1 MAELSG
7 ASIDAARKREEALVA
22 HNKAAAGTDV
32 ELEKVLH
39 SAHQAQ
45 TQLQGRLDAIERA
58 LDEGVARAGNLKSPA
73 AKRAFQQFLL
83 DKHKQIVQV
92 LQDAKQSSSDL
103 ASQMTGV
110 GGQYQP
116 VSDDE
121 GDDDWFHAPY
131 YVTPPFDPNARA
143 GAPGAHTRIPDA
155 IVKPAGLAE
164 DPDDWFHSP
173 VWMPPVHDPAGDKA
187 GSDSTGPRIPD
198 SVIKPTSFETPI
210 KADGGVDNVV
220 DPSHHDGQ
228 FAPPP
233 PAAPVSDMPPRATGS
248 QQPPP
253 GASGGSQGIGMSSL
267 NVDPTRHDPAPPA
280 PITTAQ
286 GSQQVSGGDPHG
298 SMGMGPG
305 SADTTHPQA
314 PAGAGPIYKDPRE
327 LGPAGMV
334 EQIPHSGVWV
344 RPDQVD
350 HNVFTVSPHAM
361 APPNAVYVGKAPNG
375 DEIWRYADP
384 GPR

>member
-7 ASIDAARKREEALVA
+7 ASIDAARKREDALVA
-22 HNKAAAGTDV
+22 RNKAAASTDV
-32 ELEKVLH
+32 ELENVLH
-39 SAHQAQ
+39 SAHQTQAQ
-45 TQLQGRLDAIERA
+45 LGQRLDRIERA
-58 LDEGVARAGNLKSPA
+58 LDEGVSRAGNLKSPA

-83 DKHKQIVQV
+83 AKHKEIVQV
-92 LQDAKQSSSDL
+92 LQDGKQSASDL

-116 VSDDE
+116 VS
-121 GDDDWFHAPY
+121 G
-131 YVTPPFDPNARA
+131 
-143 GAPGAHTRIPDA
+143 
-155 IVKPAGLAE
+155 E

-173 VWMPPVHDPAGDKA
+173 VWMPPVHDPAGDRA
-187 GSDSTGPRIPD
+187 GPGDGAGPRIPD
-198 SVIKPTSFETPI
+198 SVIRPASFETPI
-210 KADGGVDNVV
+210 KSDGGPWVPSPS
-220 DPSHHDGQ
+220 DPTHHDGQ

-233 PAAPVSDMPPRATGS
+233 PAAPVPDMPPRATGPL
-248 QQPPP
+248 QPSAD
-253 GASGGSQGIGMSSL
+253 GGGSQGIGMSSL
-267 NVDPTRHDPAPPA
+267 SVDPTHHDPAPPA
-280 PITTAQ
+280 PITTAD
-286 GSQQVSGGDPHG
+286 SSRQVSGGDPHG

-305 SADTTHPQA
+305 SADTTHPQP

-350 HNVFTVSPHAM
+350 HNVFTIAPNAM
-361 APPNAVYVGKAPNG
+361 APANSVYVGKAPNG